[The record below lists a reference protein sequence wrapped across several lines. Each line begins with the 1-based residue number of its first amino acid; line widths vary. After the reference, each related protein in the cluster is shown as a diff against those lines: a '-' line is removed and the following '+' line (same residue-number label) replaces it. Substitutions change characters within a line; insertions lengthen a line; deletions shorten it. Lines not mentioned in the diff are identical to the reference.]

1 MVEAVQRPLV
11 TVTGISG
18 YIGSHVAL
26 LFLKDG
32 GFRVRGTVRDL
43 NDPVKVNPI
52 RNAYGELF
60 SQLELVQADLT
71 DDASL

>member
-1 MVEAVQRPLV
+1 MVDGAEAPLV

-32 GFRVRGTVRDL
+32 GYRVRGTVRNT
-43 NDPVKVNPI
+43 NDPAKVDPI
-52 RNAYGELF
+52 RNAFGELF
-60 SQLELVQADLT
+60 ERLELVQADLT
-71 DDASL
+71 DEASL

>member
-1 MVEAVQRPLV
+1 MAEAGQNPLV

-32 GFRVRGTVRDL
+32 GYRVRGTVRDL
-43 NDPVKVNPI
+43 SDQTKVAPI
-52 RNAYGELF
+52 QQAFGELF
-60 SQLELVQADLT
+60 G
-71 DDASL
+71 